1 MTARALTLIP
11 LLTALAGAAQADA
24 GLRLDDTASSDFKAR
39 IALMASDHVGGTRFL
54 GAQFLGD
61 YYITGGGSGLRL
73 SGGLMVGSS
82 SLLGTG
88 TAPGGPQVLSLTR
101 RTLAGWGDEPQS
113 QQPYLGV
120 GYSQHSLKGG
130 WGFSADLG
138 LAVSGGSGLRL
149 GSTSAF
155 AQSLDDSLRR
165 LQWTPVVQ
173 VGLSYRF

>member
-1 MTARALTLIP
+1 MTQRVLTLMP
-11 LLTALAGAAQADA
+11 LLAALAGTAHAEA
-24 GLRLDDTASSDFKAR
+24 GLRLDDQHTSDFKAR
-39 IALMASDHVGGTRFL
+39 IALMAADQVGGTRFL

-61 YYITGGGSGLRL
+61 YYIAGGGSGLRL
-73 SGGLMVGSS
+73 SGGLMVGAP

-88 TAPGGPQVLSLTR
+88 VSPGGPQVLSLTR
-101 RTLAGWGDEPQS
+101 RTLAGWSDEAPS

-120 GYSQHSLKGG
+120 GYSQYRLKGG

-149 GSTSAF
+149 GSSSAF

-173 VGLSYRF
+173 VGVSYRF